1 MLAGSTDTGDGD
13 AKAVNTGIINVKN
26 EGFGMLA
33 MNGGTVVN
41 QGTINLTAD
50 EGVTK
55 QQDNQLFA
63 MGAIQGGLAINDQDG
78 VININT
84 DIGQAFYKDGT
95 GTILNYGKINLS
107 VIQWMKVI
115 PTLALRRMTK
125 IFSVSC
131 LAAAR
136 ASVKLQLATVLSQL
150 ITWQTMATKRLTAT
164 L

>member
-63 MGAIQGGLAINDQDG
+63 MGAIQGGLAINDRDG

-84 DIGQAFYKDGT
+84 DIGQRFIKMAPAPFSTMEKL
-95 GTILNYGKINLS
+95 IFS

-150 ITWQTMATKRLTAT
+150 ITRKLWRRNA
-164 L
+164 